1 MATKRKSMD
10 TDLKRTQEIQD
21 AVANMFSLRHVE
33 LKCKF
38 IMVGHW
44 FIDVGKITH
53 SYIDSAHMMLSQMGG
68 NVLIFDND
76 ELVADVTGN
85 VLSGV
90 EFRALSDYLK
100 MRFNAEDVLTPVD
113 RAFSKDIQ
121 GKTNVRGNKD
131 GED

>member
-1 MATKRKSMD
+1 MNG
-10 TDLKRTQEIQD
+10 LQ
-21 AVANMFSLRHVE
+21 NVE

-53 SYIDSAHMMLSQMGG
+53 SYIDNARMMLSQMGG

-90 EFRALSDYLK
+90 EFHALADYLRA
-100 MRFNAEDVLTPVD
+100 RFNAEDVLTPVD
-113 RAFSKDIQ
+113 RAF
-121 GKTNVRGNKD
+121 GKEVKK
-131 GED
+131 